1 MTERHDLAKTPRKTE
16 SRTCIVRVLVTF
28 RTETWRSM
36 SRIPLPS
43 QSQSYSRTNST
54 QNSLSFPHNPVIE
67 RAASPLSPSPSRPHI
82 QPSPS
87 VSMSSNISGQHGS
100 LSETRRKQ
108 SKRDEVCVL
117 YIQKFFFFAI
127 RISHNACKSLDNI
140 LSVYAL

>member
-1 MTERHDLAKTPRKTE
+1 LAKTPQTRLKVE
-16 SRTCIVRVLVTF
+16 RVLSDTF
-28 RTETWRSM
+28 RIETWRSM

-54 QNSLSFPHNPVIE
+54 QTSLSFPHNPVIE
-67 RAASPLSPSPSRPHI
+67 RASSPLGPSPSRPHI
-82 QPSPS
+82 QLSPS

-117 YIQKFFFFAI
+117 YVQKIFFAI
-127 RISHNACKSLDNI
+127 RVSHNACESLDNT